1 MACCGQKRALAAANG
16 RAVEAQRSEAQR
28 PRPASRVALYQYTGT
43 TGMTVLG
50 RVSGLK
56 YRFGQPG
63 ATVQVDPR
71 DVASMAGLPNLRRL
85 G

>member
-1 MACCGQKRALAAANG
+1 MACCGQKRALAAASG
-16 RAVEAQRSEAQR
+16 RAVESQR

-43 TGMTVLG
+43 AGMTVLG